1 MAAVGIKKVKPA
13 QNPEMSL
20 EILLGPMFAGK
31 SSAIIRMVNRY
42 KCLNRPICL
51 ITHSSDDRY
60 SAESWLVNHDEL
72 KIPCEKW
79 SSLMDHISDSDFIK
93 AKLVIIDEAQF
104 FVDLKKFVEYAVD
117 HLGKDVLVVGL
128 DGDADR
134 KPFGQIL
141 ELIPLADNVQK
152 LKAFCKKCGDG
163 TEAIFSFC
171 NQKKTEQVCIGGSE
185 MYMPLCRKHYLI
197 GMNT

>member
-1 MAAVGIKKVKPA
+1 
-13 QNPEMSL
+13 MSL
-20 EILLGPMFAGK
+20 EILIGPMFAGK

-42 KCLNRPICL
+42 KCLGRSICL

-79 SSLMDHISDSDFIK
+79 AALMPHKEDPDFVK

-104 FVDLKKFVEYAVD
+104 FADLKEFVMLAVD
-117 HLGKDVLVVGL
+117 RMGKDVLVVGL

-141 ELIPLADNVQK
+141 DLIPLADNVQK
-152 LKAFCKKCGDG
+152 LKAFCKMCGDG
-163 TEAIFSFC
+163 TEAIFSHC
-171 NQKKTEQVCIGGSE
+171 SKRKTEQICIGGAE
-185 MYMPLCRKHYLI
+185 MYMPLCRKHYLAEYFNI
-197 GMNT
+197 

>member
-1 MAAVGIKKVKPA
+1 
-13 QNPEMSL
+13 MSL

-42 KCLNRPICL
+42 KCLNRAICL

-79 SSLMDHISDSDFIK
+79 SSLMIHKDDPDFMK

-104 FVDLKKFVEYAVD
+104 FVDLKEFVTFAVD
-117 HLGKDVLVVGL
+117 VLGKDVLVVGL

-134 KPFGQIL
+134 RPFGQIL
-141 ELIPLADNVQK
+141 ELIPMADNVQK
-152 LKAFCKKCGDG
+152 LKAFCKMCGDG
-163 TEAIFSFC
+163 TEAIFSHC
-171 NQKKTEQVCIGGSE
+171 SQKKKEQVCIGGAE
-185 MYMPLCRKHYLI
+185 MYMPLCRKHYLQEYSC
-197 GMNT
+197 N